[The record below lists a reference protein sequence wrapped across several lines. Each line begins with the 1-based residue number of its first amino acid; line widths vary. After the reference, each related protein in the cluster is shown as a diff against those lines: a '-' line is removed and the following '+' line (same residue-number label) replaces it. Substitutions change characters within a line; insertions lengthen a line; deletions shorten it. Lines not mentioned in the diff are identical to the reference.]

1 MAVERK
7 RQIEFPPLQT
17 HVKSFEIAM
26 IVISI
31 ICIVIM
37 LSSSSPRTLAT
48 NSVRPSSSAT
58 PAGSRR
64 AWIRPV
70 VLVVGLFAICLAVA
84 ASCQRH
90 QIRITQQTAIVTA
103 TRHADFRPQRTQVR
117 LVRQGLNG
125 RPFWAISLSIPA
137 KNGNGYE
144 RVSVARVDANTGK
157 LVAFTDNA
165 DTEKDAP

>member
-1 MAVERK
+1 
-7 RQIEFPPLQT
+7 
-17 HVKSFEIAM
+17 
-26 IVISI
+26 
-31 ICIVIM
+31 
-37 LSSSSPRTLAT
+37 
-48 NSVRPSSSAT
+48 
-58 PAGSRR
+58 
-64 AWIRPV
+64 
-70 VLVVGLFAICLAVA
+70 VLVVGLFAICLVVA

-90 QIRITQQTAIVTA
+90 QIRITKETAIATA
-103 TRHADFRPQRTQVR
+103 MRQADFRPQRTQVR

-137 KNGNGYE
+137 KSGKGYE

>member
-1 MAVERK
+1 
-7 RQIEFPPLQT
+7 
-17 HVKSFEIAM
+17 
-26 IVISI
+26 
-31 ICIVIM
+31 
-37 LSSSSPRTLAT
+37 
-48 NSVRPSSSAT
+48 
-58 PAGSRR
+58 
-64 AWIRPV
+64 

-90 QIRITQQTAIVTA
+90 QIRITQQAAIATA
-103 TRHADFRPQRTQVR
+103 TRHADFHPQRTQVR

-157 LVAFTDNA
+157 LVAFTNNA